1 MLGATNGRAST
12 DHHTGDR
19 IIVSPRHKARTK
31 GQQKAR
37 SLFWRLLV
45 GVNVVLMLILGLFAL
60 WDYRSTADALFR
72 EKRTALQE
80 EAKTLLPGI
89 ERLQAHGREPVQRY
103 IDQVCGEMQDAAS
116 PGHHIAVRI
125 GSNVFQAHAHHRASP
140 ALFAAMEEGARSA
153 DGRGRADGRSVIA
166 GSARQGQITVYVS
179 EYVEN
184 LNEILQRTML
194 RRALALVA
202 AGVLLAAF
210 LNIVLHRFLLR
221 PLSAMVGSVHAFAA
235 GDRSV
240 RMPPARSREL
250 GILANEF
257 DRMAEA
263 LQRVEEARRRSMAR
277 AQQIQQNLLP
287 DVRQLPGLK
296 LACVFEPAAEVAG
309 DYYDALPLPDGS
321 VMLCVADVTGHDV
334 PAAMGAAMLKA
345 LVQVRAAHAPD
356 PAGLL
361 NFLDEAYSKV
371 SLSEDFA
378 TMAILHYDPAARRL
392 LYASAGHEPVVLLHA
407 RGETTPLEATGIP
420 LGVMGGGE
428 WQTEEI
434 VLAPQDRIV
443 VFTDGLPEM
452 RSQNGEMFGRERVAQ
467 WLEESRSVAMED
479 AADALRQRIRAYRGS
494 QPPQDDIT
502 VFIAEAQ

>member
-1 MLGATNGRAST
+1 MQGKR
-12 DHHTGDR
+12 
-19 IIVSPRHKARTK
+19 
-31 GQQKAR
+31 KAR

-45 GVNVVLMLILGLFAL
+45 GVNVVLALILGLFAL

-89 ERLQAHGREPVQRY
+89 ERLRPQGRGAVQRY

-116 PGHHIAVRI
+116 PGHHIAARI
-125 GSNVFQAHAHHRASP
+125 GSEVLQAHAHHRASP
-140 ALFAAMEEGARSA
+140 ALFAAMEEGAQ
-153 DGRGRADGRSVIA
+153 RADGLGRSDGRAVIT

-179 EYVEN
+179 EYVQT
-184 LNEILQRTML
+184 LNRILRRTML
-194 RRALALVA
+194 RRVLAVVVA
-202 AGVLLAAF
+202 GGLLAAF

-221 PLSAMVGSVHAFAA
+221 PLTAMVGTVHAFAA

-240 RMPPARSREL
+240 RMPPATSREL

-257 DRMAEA
+257 DRMAET
-263 LQRVEEARRRSMAR
+263 LERVEEGRRARMAR
-277 AQQIQQNLLP
+277 AQQIQRNLLP
-287 DVRQLPGLK
+287 DVRRLPGLK
-296 LACVFEPAAEVAG
+296 LASVFEPASEVAG
-309 DYYDALPLPDGS
+309 DYYDALRLPDGG

-345 LVQVRAAHAPD
+345 LVQVRAAHAPE

-361 NFLDEAYSKV
+361 AFLDEAYSKV

-420 LGVMGGGE
+420 LGVMGGGGE
-428 WQTEEI
+428 WETSE
-434 VLAPQDRIV
+434 VALSPGDRIV
-443 VFTDGLPEM
+443 AFTDGLPEM
-452 RSQNGEMFGRERVAQ
+452 RSQSGELFGRERVSQ
-467 WLEESRSVAMED
+467 LLEESRSIAIEAV
-479 AADALRQRIRAYRGS
+479 ADALRQRIREYCGS
-494 QPPQDDIT
+494 RPPQDDIT
-502 VFIAEAQ
+502 VLIAEVRS